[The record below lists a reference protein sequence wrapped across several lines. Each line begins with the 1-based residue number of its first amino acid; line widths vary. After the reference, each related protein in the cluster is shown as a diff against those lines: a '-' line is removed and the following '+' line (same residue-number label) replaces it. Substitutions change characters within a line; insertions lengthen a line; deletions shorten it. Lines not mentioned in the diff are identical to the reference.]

1 MNILKSKKIDFSY
14 NFDFLDFVSNPRE
27 IQDWVISE
35 LPNDRTFKENAVIIK
50 YSLSFP
56 LIIDPQDQ
64 AYTWIKN
71 MVKNNEDKNYTKVYK
86 YTPQSNNYINLVK
99 NNLEARHTVLIN
111 NISETLGM
119 DLDEAIK
126 GFNKDKHKLY
136 LMTKLPNP
144 RFLPEVS
151 ARTNII
157 NFLVNE
163 KGLEEQ
169 LLSLVVKEEKSE
181 TEAQIRTSIDSIF
194 KSSKTLDL
202 SEEMILQSLNQAHD
216 NYLDDE
222 KLINDLKRMK
232 DESNKMTEDL
242 KQVNLNMEKIIT
254 SREEYRPLAKKVSK
268 MYFVLY
274 GMNSISNM
282 YEFSLASYKNL
293 FKKSIVQ
300 SRTLG
305 MSENS
310 DDRIKSIEKLH
321 IEKLLQYSNQCLF
334 ERDRIIFSL
343 QLCLAVIISNE
354 EDIRKELE
362 IKSKMMRR
370 GVDDEA
376 EEKDFKNQDF
386 FNMEEFKYLIAPVPD
401 TFDSKGMLKP
411 SWISDEESWRYL
423 NYLET
428 KIPDFKGINGTFSH
442 NNADWYKWFISKD
455 IETEA
460 LPVEWE
466 TKCRGRKNI
475 RRLLFIKALR
485 PDKFSSALKK
495 FINEN
500 LDLKEIK
507 ETTRSLKEI
516 LEQDVTCRVPLL
528 IVHSSGIDPSE
539 SLQRLWDSS
548 EDKKDDRREN
558 KENTNERRE
567 ERKEE
572 RVSNKDD
579 KKERRFSITTLNHDQ
594 IGNTLNE
601 LSELVKVG
609 GWMFI
614 ANTHFT
620 LQSIPNLEKKL
631 EDLNDIHPDFRLIV
645 STNPH
650 IKYPISFL
658 QKCEKITFEAP
669 KGVAVNMARIFD
681 DLIKENPK
689 LEGDREKEKNT
700 VFSKMIFSLCI
711 FHSLLNERRK
721 FKSYGWTSSYEFNNS
736 DFKICFDI
744 VRNYM
749 QKFVGINDFPWKA
762 VQELIAINYGSR
774 FTNEYDL
781 LILKTYAKQFFTPK
795 IIQEKNYNFSSSE
808 TPYCLAD
815 DAMYER
821 AKQSLSSDSSLYKT
835 EFSLRMAFYRDEVKR
850 SLPKEDA
857 PEIFGLHFN
866 AEISAEKQENL
877 LIIENIRALSTEIY
891 DSDFNSYELS
901 VTNKINNSLK
911 KLPKLI
917 PIEKAKKTVGF
928 LDKKQPDP
936 LIYVLIQECVRYN
949 NLITMITDDLRT
961 IENALKGNT
970 LLNPVIEKQISQ
982 IYEDKVPLAWILYY
996 PSTKPLAMFLN
1007 DLNLRVEFFNK
1018 WLNLS
1023 LSSTTV
1029 PFYILSYFINPH
1041 GFISAIKQKYC
1052 MRHET
1057 GIPFSKVEIEY
1068 KITNE
1073 DDEAKVQTKQG
1084 YLIKG
1089 ILIEGIFSIN
1099 FRWLLGQK
1107 SRSN

>member
-1 MNILKSKKIDFSY
+1 MKVHWINILKSKKIDFSN

-64 AYTWIKN
+64 AYSWIKT
-71 MVKNNEDKNYTKVYK
+71 MVSKNEDKNFTKVYK
-86 YTPQSNNYINLVK
+86 YTPQTNNYLNLVK
-99 NNLEARHTVLIN
+99 NNLEAHQTVLIN
-111 NISETLGM
+111 NIGDSLGM

-126 GFNKDKHKLY
+126 NFNKDKHKLY

-144 RFLPEVS
+144 HFMPEVS

-169 LLSLVVKEEKSE
+169 LLSLVVKEEKKE
-181 TEAQIRTSIDSIF
+181 TEDQIIRAIDSIF

-232 DESNKMTEDL
+232 DESIKMTDEL
-242 KQVNLNMEKIIT
+242 KQVNFNMEKILT
-254 SREEYRPLAKKVSK
+254 SREEYRLLAKKVSK

-282 YEFSLASYKNL
+282 YEFSLSSYKSL
-293 FKKSIVQ
+293 FTKSIVF
-300 SRTLG
+300 SRTSG

-321 IEKLLQYSNQCLF
+321 IEKLLQYSNQSLF

-354 EDIRKELE
+354 EDLRKELE
-362 IKSKMMRR
+362 LKSKIMRR
-370 GVDDEA
+370 GNEEDE
-376 EEKDFKNQDF
+376 ERDFKNQDF
-386 FNMEEFKYLIAPVPD
+386 FNMEEFKYLISPVPD
-401 TFDSKGMLKP
+401 TFDTKGMLKP
-411 SWISDEESWRYL
+411 SWITDEECWRYL

-428 KIPDFKGINGTFSH
+428 KIPDFKGINSTFTH
-442 NNADWYKWFISKD
+442 NNGDWYKWFISKD
-455 IETEA
+455 LEIEP

-500 LDLKEIK
+500 LDLKDIK

-516 LEQDVTCRVPLL
+516 LEQDVNCRIPLL
-528 IVHSSGIDPSE
+528 IVHGSGIDPSE
-539 SLQRLWDSS
+539 SIQKLWDTYEEKK
-548 EDKKDDRREN
+548 EDKKDHKDN
-558 KENTNERRE
+558 LNDKKEDKRDDKSSLSNL
-567 ERKEE
+567 KE
-572 RVSNKDD
+572 D
-579 KKERRFSITTLNHDQ
+579 KKERRLSITTLNHDQ

-609 GWMFI
+609 GWLFI

-620 LQSIPNLEKKL
+620 LQTIPILEKKL
-631 EDLNDIHPDFRLIV
+631 EDLNDVHNDFRLIV

-658 QKCEKITFEAP
+658 QKCEKITFEVP
-669 KGVAVNMARIFD
+669 KGITINMARIFD
-681 DLIKENPK
+681 DLIKENPR
-689 LEGDREKEKNT
+689 LEGDREKEKYS
-700 VFSKMIFSLCI
+700 VFSKITFSLCI
-711 FHSLLNERRK
+711 FHSLLIERKK
-721 FKSYGWTSSYEFNNS
+721 FKSYGWTSLYDFNNS

-744 VRNYM
+744 IRNYM
-749 QKFVGINDFPWKA
+749 QKFVSITDFPWKA

-774 FTNEYDL
+774 FTSEVDMQ
-781 LILKTYAKQFFTPK
+781 ILKVYAKQYFSPK
-795 IIQEKNYNFSSSE
+795 IIQEKNYNFSNSE
-808 TPYCLAD
+808 IPYCLPD
-815 DAMYER
+815 DAVYER
-821 AKQSLSSDSSLYKT
+821 AKQSLSTDSSIFKSD
-835 EFSLRMAFYRDEVKR
+835 FSTRMMFYRDEVKR
-850 SLPKEDA
+850 SFPKEDQ

-877 LIIENIRALSTEIY
+877 LIIENIRSLSTEIY
-891 DSDFNSYELS
+891 NSNANSYENN
-901 VTNKINNSLK
+901 VFNKVQISMK

-917 PIEKAKKTVGF
+917 PIEKSKRTVGF
-928 LDKKQPDP
+928 IDKKQPDP
-936 LIYVLIQECVRYN
+936 LIYVLIQECTRYN
-949 NLITMITDDLRT
+949 NLINLISEDLKN
-961 IENALKGNT
+961 IENALKGNV
-970 LLNPVIEKQISQ
+970 LLNPLIEKQISQ
-982 IYEDKVPLAWILYY
+982 IYEDKIPLPWISNY

-1007 DLNLRVEFFNK
+1007 DLNQRVDFFTK
-1018 WLNLS
+1018 WLNLT

-1029 PFYILSYFINPH
+1029 PYYVLSYFINPH

-1052 MRHET
+1052 IRHES

-1068 KITNE
+1068 KVTNE
-1073 DDEAKVQTKQG
+1073 DDEGKIQTKQG
-1084 YLIKG
+1084 FLIKG
-1089 ILIEGIFSIN
+1089 ILIEGI
-1099 FRWLLGQK
+1099 LLFIF
-1107 SRSN
+1107 